1 MILGGHDTK
10 GKAKTAYDVVEGRVT
25 LVRLRR
31 GADETEAPLHT
42 TRSYAV
48 QSKRTMAA
56 ACRVT
61 VDKIRRSTV
70 GELTF
75 PEARAAGHPNV
86 ELAQAAWQDAHELET
101 LDPDQ
106 GVWVIEFTIDRQNRP
121 LYLAAYSPLAYTT
134 DPRRALRS
142 ESDAGVL
149 LEAVTEDDV
158 ASMTRVARERMPVGE
173 PKAKPPAEPG
183 LVDRVEEAL
192 RVELAE
198 RFRGESPDDIAALA
212 PHQGT
217 PGDIRSRRRAMGR
230 RAIDG
235 LYPVPDDQ
243 VDELVRS
250 MANEGCSVRDV
261 ALALDCSV
269 GKAQK
274 LLSPY
279 RRSEAA

>member
-86 ELAQAAWQDAHELET
+86 ELAQAAWQDAHGLET

-106 GVWVIEFTIDRQNRP
+106 GVWIIEFTVDRQRRP
-121 LYLAAYSPLAYTT
+121 VYLAAYSPMLYTT
-134 DPRRALRS
+134 DPSRALRTG
-142 ESDAGVL
+142 EVL
-149 LEAVTEDDV
+149 EETPDSTEIEAI
-158 ASMTRVARERMPVGE
+158 TRAARERMPVGE

-183 LVDRVEEAL
+183 LIDRVEQVL
-192 RVELAE
+192 RDELE
-198 RFRGESPDDIAALA
+198 QRFRGEHPDDIAALA

-217 PGDIRSRRRAMGR
+217 PGDVRARRRAMGR
-230 RAIDG
+230 RAVDG
-235 LYPVPDDQ
+235 LFPVPDDQ
-243 VDELVRS
+243 VDELVQS
-250 MANEGCSVRDV
+250 MADEGCSVRDV

-269 GKAQK
+269 GKAQTI
-274 LLSPY
+274 LAPY
-279 RRSEAA
+279 RRSTAA